1 MSVKVVTE
9 VFGHSEA
16 QLAARL
22 VLLAIADNA
31 EDGSGI
37 AFPPIVDHPETP
49 EHRRRSISFKTRLS
63 EREVRRSLRE
73 LERMGELETRK
84 AQRGRSRINVYR
96 IKVGYLRER
105 DPQIDD
111 LPFQLIDPFATT
123 GQDGRQSGSR
133 PPAIYDADHRPST
146 PATTGQPI
154 RARGEKPDHQDQPS
168 WEPSLT
174 EDSSEDEESSVPGL
188 PGGTNEALIEDR
200 NSLLLALSAEIAT
213 QGRLTR
219 REHGAWN
226 LAVSDLLEVGA
237 TIDDVQSRCRAY
249 RELFPKMP
257 LTPSALVNQWN
268 LCGTHVAA
276 PPTEDPAAGHER
288 WLTKVCGLPDADLVD
303 LLADRGFAVD
313 EIPAQVERARELRL
327 AHAAAAAVTERAIR
341 EGRQAA

>member
-1 MSVKVVTE
+1 METLALDASLGLSTVR
-9 VFGHSEA
+9 EA
-16 QLAARL
+16 IG
-22 VLLAIADNA
+22 VLTDWGWL
-31 EDGSGI
+31 G
-37 AFPPIVDHPETP
+37 
-49 EHRRRSISFKTRLS
+49 
-63 EREVRRSLRE
+63 REVRR
-73 LERMGELETRK
+73 G
-84 AQRGRSRINVYR
+84 RGRSNQYVATIPEYFSQHLTAEENRQLAALYAR
-96 IKVGYLRER
+96 DLER
-105 DPQIDD
+105 AAAGQV
-111 LPFQLIDPFATT
+111 LPGDSSSN
-123 GQDGRQSGSR
+123 RQELAVFSGGLNR
-133 PPAIYDADHRPST
+133 QETALKPPADGSKTASSCHQLD
-146 PATTGQPI
+146 
-154 RARGEKPDHQDQPS
+154 QDQS
-168 WEPSLT
+168 KDLSRT